1 MSNLITRTIWGGLF
15 VGILVVAILLNGVFL
30 PIVLGLIMMLGIAE
44 FLNLFKHST
53 TTTIKPSKLIGI
65 IGGLVLY
72 TVVLLNGNEL
82 LHIDVISLIVPII
95 FIPFISIL
103 FSKNKNP
110 LIDLSVTFFSWIY
123 VLIPI
128 LLIAEI
134 SAFQVDG
141 LPAWTFVLGLFILVW
156 TNDTFAYLAGI
167 SFGKHKLFER
177 ISPKKTW
184 EGFFGGLL
192 FTLLIAYLY
201 AFFTQSETVFW
212 VCAAVLIAPTS
223 VFGDLI
229 ESRFKRLADVK
240 DSGTLIPGHGGILDR
255 IDALLY
261 AAPFFYLL
269 FSLFY

>member
-1 MSNLITRTIWGGLF
+1 MNNLITRTIWGGLF
-15 VGILVVAILLNGVFL
+15 VGILIAAILLNGVFL
-30 PIVLGLIMMLGIAE
+30 PIVLGLLMVLGILE
-44 FLNLFKHST
+44 FINLFKNSPS
-53 TTTIKPSKLIGI
+53 IQPSKSIALIG
-65 IGGLVLY
+65 GAVLY
-72 TVVLLNGNEL
+72 AVVLLKGNEL
-82 LHIDVISLIVPII
+82 LDVDIISIIVPII
-95 FIPFISIL
+95 FIPFIAIL
-103 FSKNKNP
+103 FSKSDNP
-110 LIDLSVTFFSWIY
+110 LINLSVTFFSWIY

-134 SAFQVDG
+134 AAFQLDDV
-141 LPAWTFVLGLFILVW
+141 PKWTFVLGLFILVW

-167 SFGKHKLFER
+167 SVGKHKLFER

-184 EGFFGGLL
+184 EGFIGGLL

-201 AFFTQSETVFW
+201 AFFTQSETLFW
-212 VCAAVLIAPTS
+212 ICAAVSIAPTS

-229 ESRFKRLADVK
+229 ESRFKRLAEVK

-261 AAPFFYLL
+261 ATPFFYLL